1 MDVVIRPARP
11 EEFAALGE
19 ITVQVYRDLLPV
31 GADAY
36 LTQLRDVR
44 SRAEHTELLVAADGT
59 DGALL
64 GGVAFAQRGSPY
76 SNVAGPGEGE
86 FRMLAVAPA
95 AQRRG
100 VAEKLVRACLDRAT
114 ELGLHSLVLATQPN
128 MLTAQR
134 LYARLGF
141 GRAPERDWEP
151 IPGLTLWVMTAEI
164 GAARPA
170 TVQPR
175 QV

>member
-11 EEFAALGE
+11 EEFATLGE
-19 ITVQVYRDLLPV
+19 ITAQAYSDLLPA

-36 LTQLRDVR
+36 LAQLRDVQ
-44 SRAEHTELLVAADGT
+44 SRAEHTELLVATDGT
-59 DGALL
+59 GGELL
-64 GGVAFAQRGSPY
+64 GGVAFVQRGSSY

-100 VAEKLVRACLDRAT
+100 VAEALVRACLDRAT
-114 ELGLHSLVLATQPN
+114 ELGLHHLVLATQPN
-128 MLTAQR
+128 MLTAHR

-141 GRAPERDWEP
+141 VRAPERDWEP
-151 IPGLTLWVMTAEI
+151 IPGVTLWVMTAEI
-164 GAARPA
+164 GATRPA
-170 TVQPR
+170 TVQPG
-175 QV
+175 QI